1 MSNIWRHGV
10 ADAETVGS
18 FAIERATPM
27 FTPWTSFQPD
37 GDSSDLLA
45 PDELLPPVDEAG
57 EIDIEK
63 VQADAFAQGFEAGRR
78 TVEMEVAAERDAI
91 TRLAENL
98 QILEPQPT
106 NALAV
111 LMAEAVERLVRQI
124 VGQVDIDKDM
134 LMERAERVA
143 AMIGEDVEP
152 GRLRVHPD
160 DAALL
165 SPARLPVAILGDAS
179 LERGTLLLET
189 GEGWIEDGP
198 AVRLERLRA
207 ALDKMGMEQ

>member
-37 GDSSDLLA
+37 GDGSDLLT
-45 PDELLPPVDEAG
+45 PDELPPVVGAG
-57 EIDIEK
+57 EIDVEK
-63 VQADAFAQGFEAGRR
+63 IQADAFAQGFEAGRR

-91 TRLAENL
+91 ARLAEAL
-98 QILEPQPT
+98 EVLEPQPT

-124 VGQVDIDKDM
+124 VGQVEIDKNV

-165 SPARLPVAILGDAS
+165 DAARLPVAILGDPS

-207 ALDKMGMEQ
+207 ALDKMGMDQ